1 MGVAM
6 GHPNSSTITE
16 EVGAEH
22 REEEAVT
29 QLEFSIVI
37 TALVT
42 ILLTLAYFFY
52 ISL

>member
-1 MGVAM
+1 MGIAM
-6 GHPNSSTITE
+6 GHPNSSINVK
-16 EVGAEH
+16 EVKADQ
-22 REEEAVT
+22 REEEALT

-42 ILLTLAYFFY
+42 ILSTLAYCFY